1 MALNFWKWLAGGKA
15 RSPTTVEITCRDL
28 LAAAQEFQLRDTCF
42 WICANMIAN
51 AVGRCEFRTF
61 RDGKEVREREH
72 YLWNV
77 EPNVNQ
83 NSTAFL
89 HKLVAKLLV
98 DNEALV
104 IGTRQKEKS
113 TSGREGYDA
122 LVVADSY
129 MTGGSYPS
137 KQNEY
142 TNVQVGDVSYEK
154 TFREREVLHLTLNH
168 VNIKPVLDGLYGS
181 YVRLISAAMRRYAWD
196 KGQHWKVHVSQLA
209 SGADDFTQKFSQMIE
224 EQVKTFLDSD
234 GAVLPEFEG
243 YAYTNEG
250 GKAAVELSD
259 IQSQM
264 KDIFAFTAKAFQI
277 PAVLVDGS
285 VQGTE
290 DAQGRFL
297 TGCIDPICDQLQEEI
312 NRKRYGYD
320 RIQRG
325 DYLRIDTSSIRHF
338 DMFANAA
345 NVEKLVGSG
354 VFSINEVLRAAGLP
368 AISEDWAD
376 KHYLT
381 KNIATLGSET
391 SVLGGAEGGNA

>member
-98 DNEALV
+98 DNEVLV
-104 IGTRQKEKS
+104 IGTRQ
-113 TSGREGYDA
+113 REGYDA

-142 TNVQVGDVSYEK
+142 TSVQVGDVSYEK

-168 VNIKPVLDGLYGS
+168 VNIKPVLDGLYSS
-181 YVRLISAAMRRYAWD
+181 YVRLINVAMRRYAWD

-285 VQGTE
+285 IQGTE

-320 RIQRG
+320 KILRG